1 MIRVTFL
8 HQNGRPVGFICTG
21 HAGFAEAGS
30 DIVCSAVS
38 ALAQTAVLGL
48 VEVAHIPAGYSV
60 REEGSLRCMI
70 GGDATDAQRKDAALL
85 LDTLA
90 AGLRAVDESYPGY
103 LKFSDREV

>member
-8 HQNGRPVGFICTG
+8 HRQGRLAGFTCTG

-38 ALAQTAVLGL
+38 ALTQTAVLGL
-48 VEVAHIPAGYSV
+48 AEVAHIPAGDSV
-60 REEGSLRCMI
+60 REDGYLRCEV
-70 GGDATDAQRKDAALL
+70 GTDATDAQRKDAALL

-103 LKFSDREV
+103 LKFTDREV

>member
-8 HQNGRPVGFICTG
+8 RENGRIVGFDCIG
-21 HAGFAEAGS
+21 HAEYADEGH

-38 ALAQTAVLGL
+38 ALTQTTVLGL
-48 VEVAHIPAGYSV
+48 IEVAHIPAGYSV
-60 REEGSLRCMI
+60 HEDGDLHCI
-70 GGDATDAQRKDAALL
+70 LGKDATEEQCKDAVLL

-103 LKFSDREV
+103 LKFVSKEV